1 MTQKDAVYQAV
12 ISVLSNEGVAFKEG
26 VDSAISLLNRPLR
39 SRINS
44 ILMSGFASGNVE
56 LDTSFDSQAALKT
69 YTSGLVSNWLR
80 KDARL
85 NGGIKA
91 APSKRNNVV
100 SKSSVKSRDKDLQL
114 KALKALLSQTTDN
127 EKRLEIQSFIDARV
141 NELEKQSLV

>member
-69 YTSGLVSNWLR
+69 YTGGLVSNWLR

>member
-1 MTQKDAVYQAV
+1 MTQKNAVYQAV

-69 YTSGLVSNWLR
+69 YTGGLVSNWLR

>member
-1 MTQKDAVYQAV
+1 
-12 ISVLSNEGVAFKEG
+12 
-26 VDSAISLLNRPLR
+26 
-39 SRINS
+39 
-44 ILMSGFASGNVE
+44 MSGFASGNVE

-69 YTSGLVSNWLR
+69 YTGGLVSNWLR

>member
-127 EKRLEIQSFIDARV
+127 EKRSEIQSFIDARV

>member
-69 YTSGLVSNWLR
+69 YTGGLVSNWLR

-100 SKSSVKSRDKDLQL
+100 SKSRPKDPQL
-114 KALKALLSQTTDN
+114 KALKTLLSQTTDN
-127 EKRLEIQSFIDARV
+127 EKRSEIQSFIDARV

>member
-69 YTSGLVSNWLR
+69 YTGGLVSNWLR

-127 EKRLEIQSFIDARV
+127 EKQIGRAHV
-141 NELEKQSLV
+141 